1 MAKAASENR
10 IIKYFKEVRAE
21 TRKVTWPTRQ
31 EVLRLTAIVLVVLGV
46 SSAFLALVDYAFSW
60 LMRIVIG
67 LGAGL

>member
-10 IIKYFKEVRAE
+10 IVRYLKEVRAE

-60 LMRIVIG
+60 LMRIMIG

>member
-10 IIKYFKEVRAE
+10 IIKYLKEVRAE

>member
-10 IIKYFKEVRAE
+10 IVKYLKEVRAE

-31 EVLRLTAIVLVVLGV
+31 EVLRLTAIVLVVLGI

-60 LMRIVIG
+60 LMRMIIG